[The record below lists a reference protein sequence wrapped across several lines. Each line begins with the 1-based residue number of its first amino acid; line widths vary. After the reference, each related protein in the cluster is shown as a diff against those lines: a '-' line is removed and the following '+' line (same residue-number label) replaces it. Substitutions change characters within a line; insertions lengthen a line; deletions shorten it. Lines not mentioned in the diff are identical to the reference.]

1 MKSLENEKEL
11 KTLSKNIVWLRR
23 EKRLSKKEM
32 AALLGIGV
40 QSLTRLENG
49 EVLPRLGV
57 STLFNI
63 QTAFGI
69 SPRIIFTQYLGND
82 ENC

>member
-49 EVLPRLGV
+49 EVPPRLGV